1 MKKFLGIFAAVVMMI
16 SSAAVTA
23 AAADDGELYFYDF
36 ADYDVEMGQGIG
48 VDSYWQA
55 LIPSRGNYV
64 KSFGS
69 FDLADGEHDRVLLA
83 KKGGEPSFLF
93 PEMLTT
99 GKLRVSFD
107 GRLTTDNLRMLVL
120 FYNGRYDEPS
130 TNSFGKPL
138 FINSP
143 ARKTVSYYPNS
154 VSWDKAIL
162 TEDYDALSWH
172 HYDFI
177 STELTGNTVTT
188 E

>member
-69 FDLADGEHDRVLLA
+69 FDLADGVHDRVLLA

-93 PEMLTT
+93 PEL
-99 GKLRVSFD
+99 
-107 GRLTTDNLRMLVL
+107 
-120 FYNGRYDEPS
+120 
-130 TNSFGKPL
+130 
-138 FINSP
+138 
-143 ARKTVSYYPNS
+143 
-154 VSWDKAIL
+154 
-162 TEDYDALSWH
+162 
-172 HYDFI
+172 
-177 STELTGNTVTT
+177 
-188 E
+188 